1 MACRLA
7 YVVQSRR
14 AREDGLEL
22 TRNANGSHSTHAS
35 LDASRASW
43 RLRLERKVSV
53 VTNGFIQDAKYALRS
68 LASRPLYAVASIA
81 VLAIAI
87 GANTTVFSV
96 FNGLFLR
103 PLPYPD
109 GDRLVMVYNSYPKI
123 NLPYANTSIP
133 DYLDRREQ
141 APSLESL
148 AIMTAAPR
156 TLAVEGAPQR
166 VLVAP
171 ASASMF
177 DVLRVAPVVGRAF
190 GEDEAV
196 LGNDRVV
203 VLSHQLWSTRFGA
216 RPEVIGSDIRFD
228 GDSYRVIGVM
238 PEGFGFPNR
247 NIEAYV
253 PFAFTPQQTADTAR
267 GNEFSWSVG
276 RLRNGATV
284 EGLNTELAAI
294 VERNVASGR
303 LPADAV
309 TVAGFTGRSELL
321 RDLQVGDLRQTVVVL
336 QAIVLV
342 VLLIACANLANLQLT
357 RIAARRKE
365 LAVRA
370 ALGAGGERLVR
381 MVLVEA
387 LLLAVAGG
395 VLGLAVAAGGLGL
408 VRVLGL
414 DQSNQGFEF
423 ALDTTA
429 LGFTLAAAV
438 VAGLVSGLPPVLAM
452 LRDDLTGAIRE
463 AGRQGGGGRHAQRL
477 RNGLVVT
484 QLAMGV
490 VLLVGAGLLTK
501 SFYGL
506 LAEGP
511 GFNAG
516 SVWTVRIALGGPRYS
531 ERDSWPRFQQAV
543 LESLRVLPGVADAGV
558 TSALPFTG
566 TNPQGSFVIDGY
578 VLPEGVSAPHAQDRA
593 IDERYLDVLGISV
606 VAGRNFA
613 AHEAERVVIVDENI
627 SNKYWPNGDALGKRV
642 RSAAGPAD
650 QWYTIIGIVP
660 AVKHGSLT
668 DTPVKETI
676 YWHYEQRPQSAVVLT
691 LRTVVPPA
699 QLAGPVNAAIVA
711 LDPDV
716 APYNAQT
723 MDSLIE
729 GSLGPQRTPM
739 VLTLVFAGVAFLLAV
754 IGIYAVLAWAVSQRV
769 NEIGVRMALGARA
782 ADIGSMVLRQGGKLI
797 AIGLIVGVVGAIALG
812 RVLSSQLERVGSFD
826 AAVLALTVI
835 GLGGAALV
843 ASWLPARRAA
853 RVDPLTALRAE

>member
-1 MACRLA
+1 
-7 YVVQSRR
+7 V
-14 AREDGLEL
+14 
-22 TRNANGSHSTHAS
+22 
-35 LDASRASW
+35 SW
-43 RLRLERKVSV
+43 
-53 VTNGFIQDAKYALRS
+53 GQDIHYALRA
-68 LASRPLYAVASIA
+68 LASRPLYALASIA

-103 PLPYPD
+103 PLTYPE

-123 NLPYANTSIP
+123 GLPVANVSIP

-156 TLAVEGAPQR
+156 TLAAEDAPQR
-166 VLVAP
+166 VLVAQ

-177 DVLRVAPVVGRAF
+177 DVLRVAPAVGRAF

-216 RPEVIGSDIRFD
+216 RSEVIGSDIRFD

-238 PEGFGFPNR
+238 PEGFGFPSR

-253 PFAFTPQQTADTAR
+253 PFAFTPELSADTAR
-267 GNEFSWSVG
+267 GNEFSWTVG
-276 RLRNGATV
+276 RLRDGATV

-294 VERNVASGR
+294 VERNVAAGR
-303 LPADAV
+303 VPADAV
-309 TVAGFTGRSELL
+309 TVAGFTGSSQPL
-321 RDLQVGDLRQTVVVL
+321 RDLQVGSLRQTVVVL

-395 VLGLAVAAGGLGL
+395 VLGLGVAAGGLGL
-408 VRVLGL
+408 VRALGL

-429 LGFTLAAAV
+429 LGFTFGAAVLAA
-438 VAGLVSGLPPVLAM
+438 LVSGLPPVLAM

-463 AGRQGGGGRHAQRL
+463 AGRRGGGGRRTQRL
-477 RNGLVVT
+477 RNTLVVA

-516 SVWTVRIALGGPRYS
+516 SVWTVRIALAGPRYA
-531 ERDSWPRFQQAV
+531 ERDSWPRFQQAA
-543 LESLRVLPGVADAGV
+543 LESLRGLPGVVDAGV
-558 TSALPFTG
+558 TSALPLTG
-566 TNPQGSFVIDGY
+566 NNSQASFDIDGY
-578 VLPEGVSAPHAQDRA
+578 VLPEGISPLHAQVRA
-593 IDERYLDVLGISV
+593 IDDRYLNVLGIPV
-606 VAGRNFA
+606 VEGRNFA
-613 AHEAERVVIVDENI
+613 AHESERVAIVDENVA
-627 SNKYWPNGDALGKRV
+627 NKYWPNGSALGQRV
-642 RSAAGPAD
+642 RASAGPAD
-650 QWYTIIGIVP
+650 EWYTIIGVVP
-660 AVKHGSLT
+660 AVKHGSLAE
-668 DTPVKETI
+668 TPTKETI
-676 YWHYEQRPQSAVVLT
+676 YSHYEQRPQSAVVLAI
-691 LRTVVPPA
+691 RTVVPPA

-716 APYNAQT
+716 APYGAQT
-723 MDSLIE
+723 MDDLVE

-754 IGIYAVLAWAVSQRV
+754 IGIYGVLAWGVSQRV
-769 NEIGVRMALGARA
+769 SEIGVRMALGARA
-782 ADIGSMVLRQGGKLI
+782 ADIGRMVLSQGGKLI
-797 AIGLIVGVVGAIALG
+797 AIGLVIGIAGAIGLG
-812 RVLSSQLERVGSFD
+812 RVLASQLDRVGSFD
-826 AAVLALTVI
+826 ATVLALTVL

-853 RVDPLTALRAE
+853 RVDPMNALRSE